1 MDHSIE
7 QDKTLKLL
15 LCGFESYRVSKL
27 AFKKVIFS
35 IAAKKMILIINI

>member
-15 LCGFESYRVSKL
+15 LCAFESYRVSKL
-27 AFKKVIFS
+27 AFKKVFFS
-35 IAAKKMILIINI
+35 IAGLQPKK